1 MERLSVPGVLRGL
14 GPERRE
20 EPGVPRGAGLER
32 REEPGVPR
40 GVGLE
45 RRVAN
50 VMPMVS
56 KRSRPGDATRRGP
69 ATSGNPWLLPPR
81 HGTRALHVIA
91 GLAALAIAV
100 AVPVPAAHAQA
111 TEPVTVE
118 RLRPKKAKYPTLRF
132 LRENRDFIRARYDLL
147 RQRPG
152 GDRGEAGELD
162 PRFLAYQEMLRDLF
176 SAQDSVVAQ
185 DDSLARRQ
193 LLASI
198 TDLGRLEDQLDVMDR
213 VLAEQRTRLGVLQ
226 ADFTGRQRT
235 ALIVV
240 LSGYPSSAGLD
251 RVTVTLED
259 GDTLTVPL
267 TDQHRASLRKG
278 GVVQV
283 FHGFVE
289 PREQVVEVAII
300 GERWPRGD
308 KGYVK
313 LDPARDRLTLLRLD
327 LSSVKPA
334 EGAGGIQASKWLHD
348 ARLHSGGD

>member
-1 MERLSVPGVLRGL
+1 MARLPLTRPQDRPG
-14 GPERRE
+14 
-20 EPGVPRGAGLER
+20 A
-32 REEPGVPR
+32 
-40 GVGLE
+40 
-45 RRVAN
+45 RRV
-50 VMPMVS
+50 V
-56 KRSRPGDATRRGP
+56 RT
-69 ATSGNPWLLPPR
+69 
-81 HGTRALHVIA
+81 
-91 GLAALAIAV
+91 LAALAALAV
-100 AVPVPAAHAQA
+100 LAAGPAPGRAQE
-111 TEPVTVE
+111 TDPVTVE
-118 RLRPKKAKYPTLRF
+118 RARPKRPKIPTLRF

-152 GDRGEAGELD
+152 GERGEAGEVD

-176 SAQDSVVAQ
+176 SAQHSVTAQ
-185 DDSLARRQ
+185 DDSLARRK

-198 TDLGRLEDQLDVMDR
+198 TELGALEEQLDVMDR
-213 VLAEQRTRLGVLQ
+213 VLVDQRTRLGVLQ

-240 LSGYPSSAGLD
+240 LSGYPASAGVD

-267 TDQHRASLRKG
+267 TDAHRASLRKG

-308 KGYVK
+308 KGFVT

-327 LSSVKPA
+327 LSSVKP
-334 EGAGGIQASKWLHD
+334 EQGAASIQASKWLHD
-348 ARLHSGGD
+348 ARPTTGSD